1 MPIEI
6 VVQDGN
12 RLSKLPASDPHQ
24 VKALRCAIG
33 YRSPVKASDSLVIGA
48 HKPYRS
54 RQHGIDAPYP
64 SNDALGSSALVF
76 AITEPE
82 RLAKPFR

>member
-1 MPIEI
+1 
-6 VVQDGN
+6 
-12 RLSKLPASDPHQ
+12 
-24 VKALRCAIG
+24 
-33 YRSPVKASDSLVIGA
+33 VIGA